1 MRKLYPPVLAVII
14 CTLCFQSTQ
23 AQRKLNR
30 TQHVITKPSLA
41 GIVSPQGTTADC
53 DTVDLA
59 TALSNWATNSYIL
72 DAVDPF
78 DTGFLAGTNIY
89 DDKQKANYFDLSS
102 TSYAYISGLFVAFAT
117 ANSSVPADLSK
128 KIFFRIYEDSSGQPG
143 NLLGTEERLLSDIKS
158 DVDGGF
164 ISEIGFNPIALP
176 ASKKIYVSVDISNFL
191 FPQDSISIYANGNG
205 EDKPGK
211 AWEQWSDTSWHSFIE
226 VYSGYDITH
235 TTITDS
241 ANVTLWAFPAVSA
254 TATSCSVLPVRLISF
269 NAQRNNKDVTLI
281 WQIADEFGMKG
292 YEVERSDNNGT
303 FRTVATV
310 AALNNAKNQSYSATD
325 KNAFTIS
332 PTVQYRLKQ
341 IDGDGT
347 VKYSRVINV
356 KSASSISDISFAN
369 PFNGALK
376 MQLNLATA
384 QSVSAYLYDIQGKLV
399 ASEKPKIYN
408 AASNTIIMT
417 STANLQRGVYVL
429 KVIAGTD
436 QAIYKVVK
444 Q

>member
-1 MRKLYPPVLAVII
+1 VL
-14 CTLCFQSTQ
+14 T
-23 AQRKLNR
+23 R
-30 TQHVITKPSLA
+30 PSLA
-41 GIVSPQGTTADC
+41 EIVSPQGTTADC
-53 DTVDLA
+53 DTI
-59 TALSNWATNSYIL
+59 NYPI
-72 DAVDPF
+72 
-78 DTGFLAGTNIY
+78 DTSWAGTTYLINNDQGDFVNGTNHY
-89 DDKQKANYFDLSS
+89 GDLQKANFFDLSATANAYLTS
-102 TSYAYISGLFVAFAT
+102 TFVAFGN
-117 ANSSVPADLSK
+117 ANSRISGHLSDSL
-128 KIFFRIYEDSSGQPG
+128 FFRVYADDGAEKPG
-143 NLLGTEERLLSDIKS
+143 ALLATEGRTLSEIKQ
-158 DVDGGF
+158 DVDANL
-164 ISEIGFNPIALP
+164 ISEIGFTNPVTLP
-176 ASKKIYVSVDISNFL
+176 ASKKFYVSVDVSNFAY
-191 FPQDSISIYANGNG
+191 PNDSIWIAGT
-205 EDKPGK
+205 EDSTVLPNQ
-211 AWEQWSDTSWHSFIE
+211 AWEQFSDGSWHAYNSD
-226 VYSGYDITH
+226 SSWGYDI
-235 TTITDS
+235 
-241 ANVTLWAFPAVSA
+241 VLWIFPSVSV
-254 TATSCSVLPVRLISF
+254 TATGCAVLPVKLISF
-269 NAQRNNKDVTLI
+269 NAQRNNNKDVTLN

-292 YEVERSDNNGT
+292 YEVERSDNNGS
-303 FRTVATV
+303 FRTVTFV

-384 QSVSAYLYDIQGKLV
+384 QSVSAYLYDMQGKLV

-417 STANLQRGVYVL
+417 STASLQRGVYVL

-436 QAIYKVVK
+436 QTIYKVVK